1 MGHRPR
7 PLEDL
12 VMMADLKFYRG
23 KKVFVTGHT
32 GFKGTWLSVWL
43 HSLGAQVCGYSL
55 APTNYQKVFDEIW
68 PSLSSQST
76 LGDVRDRQLLQ
87 QHLLDYQPDVIFHLA
102 AQPLVRYSYQQPLE
116 TFEVNVMGTA
126 NVLEPLRQFANPCA
140 VVIITTDKVYE
151 NYEWD
156 YPYREVDRLG
166 GHDPY
171 STSKAAAELVVSSFR
186 KSFFHHQEQ
195 GAKICVATARAGN
208 VIGGGDYSPDRLV
221 PDIVSALAAAS
232 PVVVRNPQSV
242 RPWQHV
248 LEPLAGYLQ
257 LGAQL
262 HKPGFDQAWNFGPRA
277 EDTLTVEELVQ
288 LALRHWQSGTYQV
301 ASDKGQPHEARLLK
315 LDSSLAMQRLG
326 WKPKWNATQ
335 ALEATL
341 NWYKQHQA
349 GAKTLDLMRSDIQS
363 YQKA

>member
-7 PLEDL
+7 PVEDL
-12 VMMADLKFYRG
+12 VKMADLNFYRG

-43 HSLGAQVCGYSL
+43 HALGAQVRGYSL
-55 APTNYQKVFDEIW
+55 PPTRYQKVFDEIW
-68 PSLSSQST
+68 PSLLFESV
-76 LGDVRDRQLLQ
+76 LGDVRDRNLLQ
-87 QHLLDYQPDVIFHLA
+87 QHLLDYQPDVVFHLA

-126 NVLEPLRQFANPCA
+126 HVLEPLRQLSKPCA

-171 STSKAAAELVVSSFR
+171 SASKAGAELVVASFR
-186 KSFFHHQEQ
+186 NAFFKSSERLQHVR
-195 GAKICVATARAGN
+195 IATARAGN
-208 VIGGGDYSPDRLV
+208 VIGGGDFSPDRLV
-221 PDIVSALAAAS
+221 PDIVAALTRGHS
-232 PVVVRNPQSV
+232 LEIRNPQSV

-262 HKPGFDQAWNFGPRA
+262 HNPGFDQAWNFGPHA
-277 EDTLTVEELVQ
+277 EDTLTVQELVD
-288 LALRHWQSGTYQV
+288 LALYHWQGGTYHV
-301 ASDKGQPHEARLLK
+301 ATAEGQPHEAKLLK

-326 WKPKWNATQ
+326 WKPKWNASQ
-335 ALEATL
+335 ALEATMR
-341 NWYKQHQA
+341 WYLRHHSGGSA
-349 GAKTLDLMRSDIQS
+349 LELMRNDIQS